1 MHDAFLVRG
10 VEGVCDLIEDRQ
22 ARGDGDGAALEAQ
35 KATDPFQ
42 T

>member
-22 ARGDGDGAALEAQ
+22 AQATEAALEAQ